1 MHKLSVLIFFVF
13 LLSSCRKEPD
23 TLMDSI
29 EENTEKSA
37 WERFDYFNGYQNV
50 VLNSHSDSVDRLI
63 FLTQSSFS
71 YYNPVTNGILHYYS
85 VSNQDHRFPI
95 SDNFHI
101 ESFLSHPFDFKLV
114 SHTPIYSKILQFDT
128 IVDMVS
134 IGHPFI
140 LSPTRNFISI
150 NKSQNQVVFPICKD
164 TNMSQAQFYDIK
176 LVNFT
181 FSSGITIDSVLN
193 SRIYSNNYPVYCQY
207 MESYFDKY
215 FIGTPYGFYLLY
227 PDGTNRLLFEG
238 NSLGVHKVVSMD
250 GILYAFSD
258 FQIYESTDQGENWNI
273 KYISG
278 SSLGYAKYFT
288 VNDSTLVYST
298 SYNLYRMFFNSNGFT
313 SKKIILD
320 GFGNYTITSLSEFKD
335 SIYVTT
341 LSGVYRRLKKD
352 FYEYE

>member
-1 MHKLSVLIFFVF
+1 MHKLFTLIFLVVF
-13 LLSSCRKEPD
+13 LFSCRKEPD
-23 TLMDSI
+23 LLIDSPA
-29 EENTEKSA
+29 ENDEKSA
-37 WERFDYFNGYQNV
+37 WERFDRFNGYQNV
-50 VLNSHSDSVDRLI
+50 VLNSHSDSVDRLF
-63 FLTQSSFS
+63 FLTQSSYS
-71 YYNPVTNGILHYYS
+71 YYNSVTNGILHYYS
-85 VSNQDHRFPI
+85 VSNQNHRFPI
-95 SDNFHI
+95 TDNFHI

-114 SHTPIYSKILQFDT
+114 SHTPIYSKVLQFDT
-128 IVDMVS
+128 ITDMVS

-150 NKSQNQVVFPICKD
+150 NESENQAAFPICRD
-164 TNMSQAQFYDIK
+164 TNMSQAQFYDLK

-181 FSSGITIDSVLN
+181 FSSGITIDSVIN
-193 SRIYSNNYPVYCQY
+193 SRISSINFPVYCQY

-215 FIGTPYGFYLLY
+215 FIGTPFGFYILY

-238 NSLGVHKVVSMD
+238 NSLGVHKVIKME

-258 FQIYESTDQGENWNI
+258 FQIYESTDQGENWNVR
-273 KYISG
+273 YISG
-278 SSLGYAKYFT
+278 SSLGYAKYFA

-298 SYNLYRMFFNSNGFT
+298 SNNLYRMFFNPTGFT
-313 SKKIILD
+313 SKKIILG

-352 FYEYE
+352 FYDYE